1 MDGRS
6 VQRPNLSEFEL
17 HGYIL
22 AHHGHQYPDI
32 VFLGVERL
40 HRADEAVQIPGGD
53 SDGIADLEVDLH
65 LAGVYAEPGHLLI
78 GEGNGLGPRSD
89 EAGDAADVA
98 DHVPGIVGHDHFDQD
113 IAREELAL
121 DLPLFVILDL
131 DDSFGGDPDL
141 LDQIVEF
148 GYRMALD
155 HIQNFTYDPKEKREW
170 TWEEWNQ
177 LQAERRAKEEE
188 KQKHLKGVDID
199 HAPGTPAIYINENA
213 DIPEIYWSAFEHYCD
228 LHPVKNAKQAKKR
241 RIKFIKMVNKQYKK
255 TYGHMATG
263 KIKKGDKWDT
273 VKYASVCI
281 DKERMMENLKRI
293 RKENVAR
300 MDYMKKQMEKWIKTN
315 QISSE
320 AGQKMLAHARKVR
333 KNMQERLDDLVIDVR
348 ANGFPDVP
356 LPDS

>member
-1 MDGRS
+1 MMKRFFLLLVFIGLS
-6 VQRPNLSEFEL
+6 VAVLSAQDNKSYTISGSVLNKSTGKPVEYATVLLMSTEQWAVADAEGKFTIQNVQPGKNVISISCL
-17 HGYIL
+17 GFVTDTK
-22 AHHGHQYPDI
+22 DI
-32 VFLGVERL
+32 VVSKDIRNYTVSLAEDNL
-40 HRADEAVQIPGGD
+40 T
-53 SDGIADLEVDLH
+53 LESVVVT
-65 LAGVYAEPGHLLI
+65 A
-78 GEGNGLGPRSD
+78 
-89 EAGDAADVA
+89 
-98 DHVPGIVGHDHFDQD
+98 QD
-113 IAREELAL
+113 NSNSATTSRTIDRT
-121 DLPLFVILDL
+121 
-131 DDSFGGDPDL
+131 
-141 LDQIVEF
+141 
-148 GYRMALD
+148 ALD

>member
-1 MDGRS
+1 MANSSGRLYCHDWIKKMRKQMDISKKDLERDLKREPIKS
-6 VQRPNLSEFEL
+6 SNLPVIDLSPSKKQKKKLKKKEKKERYKL
-17 HGYIL
+17 AYWYI
-22 AHHGHQYPDI
+22 HQYLKPQY
-32 VFLGVERL
+32 
-40 HRADEAVQIPGGD
+40 ADNIYD
-53 SDGIADLEVDLH
+53 
-65 LAGVYAEPGHLLI
+65 Y
-78 GEGNGLGPRSD
+78 
-89 EAGDAADVA
+89 
-98 DHVPGIVGHDHFDQD
+98 FDND
-113 IAREELAL
+113 
-121 DLPLFVILDL
+121 
-131 DDSFGGDPDL
+131 

-148 GYRMALD
+148 GYKMALD